1 MRYRKIR
8 KNPFR
13 KDVRSIMID
22 HVRIEAVMKKLK
34 RSFTMRTVFLAV
46 ATVALLTSTAIFM
59 SVGAAGE
66 VTPSDLTADAPSAE
80 SGTESEAVVD
90 EPSADEPEGSGEES
104 EIPQGILT
112 ADASADFS
120 IVSPTDTAS
129 VSRIVSPSEML
140 NLGEPVA
147 TMTTAAATGSTFSL
161 DITGTDVY
169 IDKGDGEPVS
179 YGNLNGQSVSF
190 QTAGNTIRLYGN
202 ITELGCDRKQLTALD
217 VSGCTALTG
226 LYCSGNQLTSLNVSG
241 CTALQRLN

>member
-1 MRYRKIR
+1 
-8 KNPFR
+8 
-13 KDVRSIMID
+13 MID

-80 SGTESEAVVD
+80 SSTESEAVVD

-129 VSRIVSPSEML
+129 VSRIVSPLRNAEFRHPRCHHD
-140 NLGEPVA
+140 NG
-147 TMTTAAATGSTFSL
+147 
-161 DITGTDVY
+161 
-169 IDKGDGEPVS
+169 KGNRQYV
-179 YGNLNGQSVSF
+179 
-190 QTAGNTIRLYGN
+190 
-202 ITELGCDRKQLTALD
+202 
-217 VSGCTALTG
+217 
-226 LYCSGNQLTSLNVSG
+226 
-241 CTALQRLN
+241 